1 MCAICEQGLMLNQCP
16 QNQSMTIL
24 NSNSPPLTPAA
35 MDMETSEGEE
45 ASPYKPQTKFQ
56 LQKTEALN
64 LLKSNETLLR
74 MNESLNR
81 LSDFRQRNESRE
93 SALLLSE
100 SVIRASELI
109 RAKDEK
115 LREFEK
121 MVPNDLRTSRVIHH
135 GTRNSDTQ
143 QTRHNIS
150 FSVASLLADT
160 RPNESPSPLVSTSS
174 KFLGGHWNKPSNN
187 YVIRL

>member
-1 MCAICEQGLMLNQCP
+1 MLNQT
-16 QNQSMTIL
+16 QKNQSMTIL
-24 NSNSPPLTPAA
+24 NASNSPPEARPE
-35 MDMETSEGEE
+35 MDMDTSESEE
-45 ASPYKPQTKFQ
+45 TSPYKSKSQPKYPKPEPF
-56 LQKTEALN
+56 N

-81 LSDFRQRNESRE
+81 LSDLRDLRTRNESRE

-100 SVIRASELI
+100 SVFRASEMM

-115 LREFEK
+115 MTEFEK
-121 MVPNDLRTSRVIHH
+121 LVPNDLRTNRVNNSV
-135 GTRNSDTQ
+135 RNSDTP

-160 RPNESPSPLVSTSS
+160 RPNESPSSSVS
-174 KFLGGHWNKPSNN
+174 NKKKTELIN
-187 YVIRL
+187 